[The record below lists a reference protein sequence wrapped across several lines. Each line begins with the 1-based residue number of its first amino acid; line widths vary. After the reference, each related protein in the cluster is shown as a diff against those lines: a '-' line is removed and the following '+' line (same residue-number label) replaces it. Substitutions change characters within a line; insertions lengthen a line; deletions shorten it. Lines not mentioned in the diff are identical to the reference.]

1 MDAWNNLSSDI
12 IKKSFVVCGQ
22 VEGVT
27 ASDISCFKEGKI
39 CEAGLDRLTELM
51 SEDIDKVDI
60 KNLCIVEEE
69 GDNPAFVLQEEED
82 QDEMENNEIVV
93 DNDVISDDTQVMA
106 PNNVVDDTITVVA
119 PNNVVD
125 DTITVVVEEEE
136 DTINVVEEEEDCL
149 WKFLS
154 LEEEEDWMGRFQEEE
169 RKQEEEQDWLRRENL
184 RNFSKRK
191 RSEVETSPQL
201 RKRVRQ

>member
-1 MDAWNNLSSDI
+1 MVVDAWNNLSSDI

-106 PNNVVDDTITVVA
+106 PNNVVDDTITVV
-119 PNNVVD
+119 
-125 DTITVVVEEEE
+125 VEEEE